1 MPILEPPVEVVFYD
15 HELPPMERMKQAK
28 SAVSAATALKKAPM
42 HRLIYDTLLAEIHRG
57 EYRSGDRLPSEIE
70 LCKRFQASRIT
81 VAKAINSLQ
90 HEGLV
95 VRRPGSGSYVQL
107 APPVTSYQ
115 FGLLIP
121 ELGSTEIFEPICQ
134 GIMQSPQ
141 AKSHSLIWGHTSQK
155 SASKEEAAL
164 SLCRQFI
171 EQKVSGVFFAPLE
184 FVDEKDSINHQLVAE
199 LRQAC
204 IPIVLLDRCYYT
216 YPMRSNLDRVGIDNH
231 RASFVVTQHLWNQG
245 ARRIVFVARRR
256 SASTM
261 VDRVSGYQFALT
273 ECGSQFPARALYGD
287 VEDLEFV
294 RELVEDVE
302 PDGVVC
308 GNDLTAA
315 HLMRALIGMGVR
327 VPEQIRLVSF
337 DDVSY
342 AKFLPV
348 PLTTIHQNCPQIG
361 ESAMELML
369 DRIQHPQRPG
379 VDLLVP
385 FDLVVRESCGPAGEA
400 NFRSGF
406 ERRSPAAGTSTRARR
421 SSEKP
426 RLASKQRAV

>member
-1 MPILEPPVEVVFYD
+1 
-15 HELPPMERMKQAK
+15 MERMRQSK
-28 SAVSAATALKKAPM
+28 SAPSASTALKKAPM
-42 HRLIYDTLLAEIHRG
+42 HRVIYDTLKAAIHQG
-57 EYRSGDRLPSEIE
+57 EYHSGDRLPSEVE

-81 VAKAINSLQ
+81 VAKAIHSLQ

-95 VRRPGSGSYVQL
+95 VRRAGSGSYVQL
-107 APPVTSYQ
+107 AAPATSYQ

-141 AKSHSLIWGHTSQK
+141 AKSHSLIWGYTSHK
-155 SASKEEAAL
+155 STPQGEGAL

-184 FVDEKDSINHQLVAE
+184 FVDDKDKINHELVAE
-199 LRQAC
+199 LRQAG
-204 IPIVLLDRCYYT
+204 IPIVLLDRCYYP
-216 YPMRSNLDRVGIDNH
+216 YPMRSNLDRVGMDNH
-231 RASFVVTQHLWNQG
+231 RASFVVTQHLWNRG

-256 SASTM
+256 SASTI
-261 VDRVSGYQFALT
+261 VERVSGYQFALS
-273 ECGSQFPARALYGD
+273 ECGSQFPATAVYGD
-287 VEDLEFV
+287 AEDPEFV
-294 RELVEDVE
+294 RNLIGEAQ

-315 HLMRALIGMGVR
+315 RLMRALIGMGVR

-337 DDVSY
+337 DDVNY

-369 DRIQHPQRPG
+369 DRMQHPHRPG

-385 FDLVVRESCGPAGEA
+385 FELVVRESCGPAGEG
-400 NFRSGF
+400 SCKGGLD
-406 ERRSPAAGTSTRARR
+406 RRSTGARR
-421 SSEKP
+421 PSKKP
-426 RLASKQRAV
+426 RMASKQRPT

>member
-1 MPILEPPVEVVFYD
+1 M
-15 HELPPMERMKQAK
+15 MQSK
-28 SAVSAATALKKAPM
+28 SAASGNTALKQAPM
-42 HRLIYDTLLAEIHRG
+42 HRVIYDTLLAEIQQG
-57 EYRSGDRLPSEIE
+57 QYRSGDRLPSELE
-70 LCKRFQASRIT
+70 LCKRFHSSRIT

-95 VRRPGSGSYVQL
+95 VRRAGSGSYVQL
-107 APPVTSYQ
+107 AAPVTSYQ

-141 AKSHSLIWGHTSQK
+141 AKSHSLIWGHTSHK
-155 SASKEEAAL
+155 TCSKEEAAL

-199 LRQAC
+199 LRQAG

-231 RASFVVTQHLWNQG
+231 RASFVLTQHLWNQG

-261 VDRVSGYQFALT
+261 VDRVSGYQFALG
-273 ECGSQFPARALYGD
+273 ECGSEFPARALYGD
-287 VEDLEFV
+287 VEDSEFL
-294 RELVEDVE
+294 RELVEAVA

-337 DDVSY
+337 DDVAY

-361 ESAMELML
+361 ELAMELML
-369 DRIQHPQRPG
+369 DRIQHPHRPG

-385 FDLVVRESCGPAGEA
+385 FELVVRESCGPAGVA
-400 NFRSGF
+400 NSRSGF
-406 ERRSPAAGTSTRARR
+406 ALRASVSGTPARARK
-421 SSEKP
+421 SPDKP
-426 RLASKQRAV
+426 RTASRPRAN

>member
-1 MPILEPPVEVVFYD
+1 MKLNSQS
-15 HELPPMERMKQAK
+15 HELPTMERMKQSK
-28 SAVSAATALKKAPM
+28 IAATALKKEPM
-42 HRLIYDTLLAEIHRG
+42 HRVIYDALLAEIQQG
-57 EYRSGDRLPSEIE
+57 QYRSGDRLPSELE
-70 LCKRFQASRIT
+70 LCKQFKSSRIT

-95 VRRPGSGSYVQL
+95 VRRAGSGSYVQL
-107 APPVTSYQ
+107 SPQVTSHQ

-141 AKSHSLIWGHTSQK
+141 AKSHSLIWGYTSHK
-155 SASKEEAAL
+155 TCSKEEAAL

-171 EQKVSGVFFAPLE
+171 DQKVSGVFFAPLE

-199 LRQAC
+199 LRQAG

-256 SASTM
+256 SASTI
-261 VDRVSGYQFALT
+261 VDRVSGYQFALG
-273 ECGSQFPARALYGD
+273 ECGSQFTARAVFGD

-294 RELVEDVE
+294 RDLVEEVD

-315 HLMRALIGMGVR
+315 RLMRALIGLGVR

-348 PLTTIHQNCPQIG
+348 PLTTIHQNCPQMG
-361 ESAMELML
+361 ELAMELML
-369 DRIQHPQRPG
+369 DRIKHPHRPG

-385 FDLVVRESCGPAGEA
+385 FELVVRESCGPAGEG

-406 ERRSPAAGTSTRARR
+406 ERRASVTAAPQRARK
-421 SSEKP
+421 SLEKP
-426 RLASKQRAV
+426 RATSRPRAV

>member
-1 MPILEPPVEVVFYD
+1 
-15 HELPPMERMKQAK
+15 MKQSK
-28 SAVSAATALKKAPM
+28 SAVTATTALKKAPM
-42 HRLIYDTLLAEIHRG
+42 HRVIYDTLLAEIHRG

-107 APPVTSYQ
+107 AAPVTSYQ

-134 GIMQSPQ
+134 GIMRSPQ
-141 AKSHSLIWGHTSQK
+141 AKSHSLIWGHTSPK

-231 RASFVVTQHLWNQG
+231 RASYVVTQHLWNQG

-261 VDRVSGYQFALT
+261 VDRVSGYQFALS
-273 ECGSQFPARALYGD
+273 ECGSQFLARALYGD
-287 VEDLEFV
+287 VEDLEFL

-342 AKFLPV
+342 AKLLPV

-361 ESAMELML
+361 ESAMDLML
-369 DRIQHPQRPG
+369 DRIQHPHRPG

-385 FDLVVRESCGPAGEA
+385 FELVVRESCGPAGEA
-400 NFRSGF
+400 HFKSGF
-406 ERRSPAAGTSTRARR
+406 ERRSPAAGSSTSARR
-421 SSEKP
+421 S
-426 RLASKQRAV
+426 AAKQKRSAT

>member
-1 MPILEPPVEVVFYD
+1 
-15 HELPPMERMKQAK
+15 MKQSK
-28 SAVSAATALKKAPM
+28 SAVTATTALKKAPM
-42 HRLIYDTLLAEIHRG
+42 HRVIYDTLLAEIHRG

-107 APPVTSYQ
+107 AAPVTSYQ

-134 GIMQSPQ
+134 GIMRSPQ
-141 AKSHSLIWGHTSQK
+141 AKSHSLIWGHTSPK

-261 VDRVSGYQFALT
+261 VDRVSGYQFALS
-273 ECGSQFPARALYGD
+273 ECGSQFLARALYGD
-287 VEDLEFV
+287 VEDLEFL

-369 DRIQHPQRPG
+369 DRIQHPHRPG

-385 FDLVVRESCGPAGEA
+385 FELVVRESCGPAGEA
-400 NFRSGF
+400 HFRNGL
-406 ERRSPAAGTSTRARR
+406 ERRSPAAGSSTRARR
-421 SSEKP
+421 S
-426 RLASKQRAV
+426 AAKQKRSAT